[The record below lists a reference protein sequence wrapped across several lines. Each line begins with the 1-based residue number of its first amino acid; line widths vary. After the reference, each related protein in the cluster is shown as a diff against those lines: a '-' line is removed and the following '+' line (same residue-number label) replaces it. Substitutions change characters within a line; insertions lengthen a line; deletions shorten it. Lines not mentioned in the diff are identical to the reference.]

1 MRVASEEFI
10 FLMVLVNNL
19 LVALVY
25 YFWNAV
31 FAVSVKKKLKIR
43 KRRATEAFLEN
54 RRTYLIRFIIMLL
67 CPVIGPLFFLFSH
80 LLYLAFF
87 WSQVDLED
95 VIFSKERVKIQLK
108 ADEERERN
116 VVPIE
121 EAISLNDDKNLRT
134 AMLNMLKGDI
144 KESLAS
150 ISLALNVEDSESSHY
165 ASSVLSDQLNDF
177 RMKVQQLYQ
186 KAQADDSSAEY
197 EKMMIDYMDGVLKQK
212 VFSEIE
218 QKRFVHMMEEA
229 AERAYEKEPFSL
241 TAQRYEGVALRL
253 LEIKDY
259 EKCEK
264 WCLRMAE
271 QRPDELPSY
280 TCKLKLYF
288 TTRNKAAFFETFEA
302 LKKSD
307 VVIDNETLELI
318 RLFS

>member
-1 MRVASEEFI
+1 MILTREEFI
-10 FLMVLVNNL
+10 FLIVLVINL

-25 YFWNAV
+25 YLWNVV
-31 FAVSVKKKLKIR
+31 FAASAKSLKNRKK
-43 KRRATEAFLEN
+43 TTGSFSDN
-54 RRTYLIRFIIMLL
+54 RRTYLIRFIVMLI
-67 CPVIGPLFFLFSH
+67 CPVIGPLFFFLSH
-80 LLYLAFF
+80 LLYLMFF

-95 VIFSKERVKIQLK
+95 VVFSKERVRIQLK

-116 VVPIE
+116 VVPLE
-121 EAISLNDDKNLRT
+121 EAISINDKKSLRT

-150 ISLALNVEDSESSHY
+150 IALALNVEDSESSHY

-177 RMKVQQLYQ
+177 RMTAQKLYLE
-186 KAQADDSSAEY
+186 AQADDSGAEY

-229 AERAYEKEPFSL
+229 AEGIYKKEASGL
-241 TAQRYEGVALRL
+241 TAQRYEGVALQL

-264 WCLRMAE
+264 WCLRMAK
-271 QRPDELPSY
+271 QHPDALPSY
-280 TCKLKLYF
+280 TCRLKLYF
-288 TTRNKAAFFETFEA
+288 TTKNKNAFFETFNA

-307 VVIDNETLELI
+307 IVIDNETLELI

>member
-1 MRVASEEFI
+1 MTLTREEFI
-10 FLMVLVNNL
+10 FLIVLIINL

-25 YFWNAV
+25 YLWNTV
-31 FAVSVKKKLKIR
+31 FSVSAKSIKNRKKNPEILHD
-43 KRRATEAFLEN
+43 N
-54 RRTYLIRFIIMLL
+54 RRTYLIRFIIMVI
-67 CPVIGPLFFLFSH
+67 CPVIGPLFFLLSH

-95 VIFSKERVKIQLK
+95 VIFSKDRVRVQLK
-108 ADEERERN
+108 ADEEREMN
-116 VVPIE
+116 VVPLE
-121 EAISLNDDKNLRT
+121 EAISVSDKRSLRT

-144 KESLAS
+144 QQSLAS
-150 ISLALNVEDSESSHY
+150 IALALNVEDSESSHY

-177 RMKVQQLYQ
+177 RMNVQKLYLE
-186 KAQADDSSAEY
+186 AQADSSGTEY
-197 EKMMIDYMDGVLKQK
+197 EEAMIDYMDGVLKQR

-218 QKRFVHMMEEA
+218 QKRFVHMMAEA
-229 AERAYEKEPFSL
+229 AEGIYRKKASGL
-241 TAQRYEGVALRL
+241 TEQRYEGVALRL
-253 LEIKDY
+253 LEVKDY
-259 EKCEK
+259 DESEK

-271 QRPDELPSY
+271 KYPDGLPSY

-288 TTRNKAAFFETFEA
+288 TMRKKDAFFETFNA

>member
-1 MRVASEEFI
+1 MILTREEFI
-10 FLMVLVNNL
+10 FLIVLIINL
-19 LVALVY
+19 LVALAY
-25 YFWNAV
+25 YLWNTV
-31 FAVSVKKKLKIR
+31 FAVSAKPLKNR
-43 KRRATEAFLEN
+43 KETTEGLYDN
-54 RRTYLIRFIIMLL
+54 RRTYLIRFIVMLL
-67 CPVIGPLFFLFSH
+67 CPVIGPLFFLLSH

-95 VIFSKERVKIQLK
+95 VVFSKDRVRIQLK

-116 VVPIE
+116 VVPLE
-121 EAISLNDDKNLRT
+121 EAVSINDKKSLRA
-134 AMLNMLKGDI
+134 AMLNILKGDI
-144 KESLAS
+144 RDSLDS
-150 ISLALNVEDSESSHY
+150 IALALDVEDSESSHY
-165 ASSVLSDQLNDF
+165 ASSVLSDQLNHF
-177 RMKVQQLYQ
+177 RMTAQKLYLE
-186 KAQADDSSAEY
+186 AQADDSGTEY
-197 EKMMIDYMDGVLKQK
+197 ERMLIDYMDGVLKQK

-218 QKRFVHMMEEA
+218 QKRFAHMMAEA
-229 AERAYEKEPFSL
+229 AEGIYEKDAFGL

-253 LEIKDY
+253 LEIGDY

-271 QRPDELPSY
+271 QHPNELPSY

-288 TTRNKAAFFETFEA
+288 TTRNKNAFFETLNA

>member
-1 MRVASEEFI
+1 MTWTREEFI
-10 FLMVLVNNL
+10 FLIVLIINL
-19 LVALVY
+19 LVAVAY
-25 YFWNAV
+25 YLWNAV
-31 FAVSVKKKLKIR
+31 FAVSSKSLINKKKMTDGLY
-43 KRRATEAFLEN
+43 EN
-54 RRTYLIRFIIMLL
+54 RRTYFIRFVIMLL
-67 CPVIGPLFFLFSH
+67 CPVVGPLFFLLSH
-80 LLYLAFF
+80 LLYLVFF

-95 VIFSKERVKIQLK
+95 VIFSKERVRIQLK

-116 VVPIE
+116 VVPLE
-121 EAISLNDDKNLRT
+121 EAISINDKKSLRT

-144 KESLAS
+144 KDSLAS
-150 ISLALNVEDSESSHY
+150 IALALNVEDSESSHY

-177 RMKVQQLYQ
+177 RMTAQKLYLE
-186 KAQADDSSAEY
+186 AQADDSGTEY
-197 EKMMIDYMDGVLKQK
+197 EKMMIDYMDGVLRQK

-229 AERAYEKEPFSL
+229 AEGIHEKEASGL
-241 TAQRYEGVALRL
+241 TPQRYEGVALRL

-271 QRPDELPSY
+271 QYPDELPSY

-288 TTRNKAAFFETFEA
+288 TTRNKNAFFETFNA

>member
-1 MRVASEEFI
+1 MILTREEFI
-10 FLMVLVNNL
+10 FLYVLVINL

-25 YFWNAV
+25 YLWNVV
-31 FAVSVKKKLKIR
+31 FATSVKSLKNR
-43 KRRATEAFLEN
+43 KRTTEGFSDN
-54 RRTYLIRFIIMLL
+54 RRTYLIRFIIMLI
-67 CPVIGPLFFLFSH
+67 CPVIGPLFFFLSH
-80 LLYLAFF
+80 LLHLLFF

-95 VIFSKERVKIQLK
+95 VVFSKDRVKIQLK

-116 VVPIE
+116 VVPLE
-121 EAISLNDDKNLRT
+121 EAISINDKKSLRS

-144 KESLAS
+144 HDSLAA
-150 ISLALNVEDSESSHY
+150 IALALNVEDSESSHY

-177 RMKVQQLYQ
+177 RMTAQKLYLE
-186 KAQADDSSAEY
+186 AQADNSGTEY
-197 EKMMIDYMDGVLKQK
+197 ETMLVDYMDRVLKQK

-218 QKRFVHMMEEA
+218 QKRFVHMMAEA
-229 AERAYEKEPFSL
+229 AEGIYEKEASGL
-241 TAQRYEGVALRL
+241 TAQRYEAVALRL
-253 LEIKDY
+253 LEIGDY

-271 QRPDELPSY
+271 QHPGALPSY

-288 TTRNKAAFFETFEA
+288 TTRNKNAFFETFNA
-302 LKKSD
+302 LKQSD